1 MAKSLSERIQ
11 QSREIRDALLDRLEG
26 RATENHNSY
35 SIGDRSI
42 SKMTLEE
49 VRIEYRKADNEVDRL
64 ERKYRRMSGVG
75 GGIRF
80 KF

>member
-1 MAKSLSERIQ
+1 MAKSLSERI
-11 QSREIRDALLDRLEG
+11 EKLKDIRDSMLDILDG
-26 RATENHNSY
+26 RAKKDHNSY

-49 VRIEYRKADNEVDRL
+49 IHASYRKIDSEIDRL
-64 ERKYRRMSGVG
+64 ERRHRRNSGIG

>member
-1 MAKSLSERIQ
+1 MAKTLEQRIEQ
-11 QSREIRDALLDRLEG
+11 LETIRDSMLDILEG
-26 RATENHNSY
+26 RANKDHNSY

-49 VRIEYRKADNEVDRL
+49 IQVAYRKTDSEIDRL
-64 ERKYRRMSGVG
+64 ERRNRRNTGVG

>member
-1 MAKSLSERIQ
+1 MAKALSERIEQ
-11 QSREIRDALLDRLEG
+11 LKEIRDSMLDILEG
-26 RATENHNSY
+26 RASKDHNSY

-49 VRIEYRKADNEVDRL
+49 IQIAYRKTDSEIDRL
-64 ERKYRRMSGVG
+64 ERRHRRKSGNG